1 MAIRVDILTPIN
13 TTGQNGGTVG
23 TVYSAINSG
32 AVYSVAGYSS
42 IVVQID
48 CVLDAAIA
56 GTVTL
61 QASLDAVTWHNFPS
75 GAITY
80 TAVGIQA
87 AVNVEGLRYVRVQY
101 TTLSGTVE
109 VMLTVSG
116 VANV

>member
-1 MAIRVDILTPIN
+1 MAIRVDILQPIN

-32 AVYSVAGYSS
+32 AVYNVAGYSA
-42 IVVQID
+42 IVVQVD
-48 CVLDAAIA
+48 TMLDAAMA

-61 QASLDAVTWHNFPS
+61 QASLDQVTWHNFPS

-80 TAVGIQA
+80 AAVGIQS

-101 TTLSGTVE
+101 TTTSGTVE
-109 VMLTVSG
+109 VMLTVTG

>member
-1 MAIRVDILTPIN
+1 MAIRVDILNPIN
-13 TTGQNGGTVG
+13 TTGQNGGTIG

-32 AVYSVAGYSS
+32 AVYRVAGYSS
-42 IVVQID
+42 IVIQID
-48 CVLDAAIA
+48 TLADAAMA

-61 QASLDAVTWHNFPS
+61 QASLDAVTFHNFPS

-87 AVNVEGLRYVRVQY
+87 AVNVEGLQYVRVQY